1 MATIFDSAR
10 HRQHSSAVNFV
21 RLGNK
26 VSGEPGLQTEIGGGM
41 ALELGFRW
49 QLARKMRIST
59 DYAYCLYWL
68 A

>member
-1 MATIFDSAR
+1 
-10 HRQHSSAVNFV
+10 V

-26 VSGEPGLQTEIGGGM
+26 VSGEPGLQTKIGGGM